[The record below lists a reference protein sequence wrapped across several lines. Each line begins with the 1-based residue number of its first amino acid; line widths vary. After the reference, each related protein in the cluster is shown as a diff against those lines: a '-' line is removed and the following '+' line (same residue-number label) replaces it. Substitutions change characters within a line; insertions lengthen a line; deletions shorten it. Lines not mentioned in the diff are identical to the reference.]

1 MEVKKLNQLKN
12 FMQIEVDVKCMQTNF
27 GRRDLSGFGD
37 FVPFSVA
44 FKIASFSSNHGI
56 VHGAQKIELTQ
67 KNYASRG

>member
-12 FMQIEVDVKCMQTNF
+12 FMQIEIDVKCMQTNF

-44 FKIASFSSNHGI
+44 FKIAKVSLPTM
-56 VHGAQKIELTQ
+56 V
-67 KNYASRG
+67 

>member
-1 MEVKKLNQLKN
+1 MEVKKLNQFKN

-44 FKIASFSSNHGI
+44 FKIAKVSFPI
-56 VHGAQKIELTQ
+56 MV
-67 KNYASRG
+67 